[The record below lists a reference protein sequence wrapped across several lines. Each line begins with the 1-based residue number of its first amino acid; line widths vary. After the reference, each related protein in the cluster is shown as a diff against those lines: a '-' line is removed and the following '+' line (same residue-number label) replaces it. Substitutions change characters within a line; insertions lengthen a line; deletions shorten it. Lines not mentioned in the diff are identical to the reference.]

1 MKLVNLTPHDVV
13 VRLENSE
20 EKVYPSEGNA
30 RVSTRS
36 EVVGMVDGIDIVA
49 QSYGDIDGLPA
60 PQDGVLYIV
69 SLVVRMAAQQQGRDD
84 VISPDT
90 SPEGAIRDDAGR
102 IVAVR
107 RFAL

>member
-1 MKLVNLTPHDVV
+1 MKVVNLTPHDVI
-13 VRLENSE
+13 VRLEDGT
-20 EKVYPSEGNA
+20 EKVYPSQGVA
-30 RVSTRS
+30 RVETKS
-36 EVVGMVDGIDIVA
+36 EIVK
-49 QSYGDIDGLPA
+49 QIDGVPTVTQTYKDIERLPS
-60 PQDGVLYIV
+60 PQDGTVFLVSMIV
-69 SLVVRMAAQQQGRDD
+69 RDAAKKLGRTD